1 MFAPRFYYHLTC
13 FSDIS
18 LPAINNVK
26 EKSPKIFGTLKN
38 TSYLC
43 SVKGTYLRWEP
54 RLVRQATHKIEALFN
69 SASDG

>member
-1 MFAPRFYYHLTC
+1 MQLIWQRFKKFCEKHKNGTKKC
-13 FSDIS
+13 NI
-18 LPAINNVK
+18 K